1 MKKQACITVSALL
14 LLMLPSIYAKDKA
27 PDKKE
32 GSPKQD
38 VAGGQVSEKIAKD
51 QFVGTYIRI
60 PFTGTYGNVNPEA
73 TGKEFKITKSGE
85 VYQFS
90 GYGETFMEKSKGVLQ
105 DVVPGNPTAVK
116 GSLGTITAGKLN
128 LSDGSEPIDVL
139 KVKFAFDHFLLIK
152 VNEAAP
158 LEQ

>member
-1 MKKQACITVSALL
+1 MVSALL
-14 LLMLPSIYAKDKA
+14 LLTHPSIYAQDKTT
-27 PDKKE
+27 DKKE
-32 GSPKQD
+32 GNSNQD
-38 VAGGQVSEKIAKD
+38 VASDQASEKNAKD

-85 VYQFS
+85 
-90 GYGETFMEKSKGVLQ
+90 GYHLSEYSDTFVVKSKGVLE
-105 DVVPGNPTAVK
+105 DMIPGAPNANR

-152 VNEAAP
+152 IQDTVP
-158 LEQ
+158 SKP

>member
-1 MKKQACITVSALL
+1 MKKQASIIVSALL
-14 LLMLPSIYAKDKA
+14 LLTYPSIYALDKA

-32 GSPKQD
+32 ENPKQNVVD
-38 VAGGQVSEKIAKD
+38 GQVTEKNVKD

-85 VYQFS
+85 
-90 GYGETFMEKSKGVLQ
+90 GYHLSEYSDTFVVKSKGVLE
-105 DVVPGNPTAVK
+105 DMIPGTPNASR
-116 GSLGTITAGKLN
+116 GSHGTITAGKLN
-128 LSDGSEPIDVL
+128 LSDENEPIDVL

-152 VNEAAP
+152 IQDAVP
-158 LEQ
+158 SKP

>member
-1 MKKQACITVSALL
+1 MKKQACIMMSSLL
-14 LLMLPSIYAKDKA
+14 LLTHPSIYAQDKA
-27 PDKKE
+27 TDKKE
-32 GSPKQD
+32 ENPKLD
-38 VAGGQVSEKIAKD
+38 VVDGQVTEKNVKD

-85 VYQFS
+85 FYQLS
-90 GYGETFMEKSKGVLQ
+90 GCGETFMEKSKGVLQ
-105 DVVPGNPTAVK
+105 DVFPGNPTAMK
-116 GSLGTITAGKLN
+116 GSLGSITAGKLN

-152 VNEAAP
+152 IQDTVTSKP
-158 LEQ
+158 